1 MHMSGCVHGRMRFAS
16 RDGRS
21 AAVFDPTATL
31 PSSINRVFFFVAK
44 TMRTAMPS
52 LPLLLFVRSA
62 CLLRGAYAAGAPDAG
77 LQATVTDKEACV
89 GCRFVWAKTNA
100 ILDESAGYEAVK
112 DAFERTCAHM
122 PDVFYDSCDK
132 MFENEDRLIQ
142 EYLDGKY
149 PSSHTSPPDHFH

>member
-1 MHMSGCVHGRMRFAS
+1 MSLLS
-16 RDGRS
+16 
-21 AAVFDPTATL
+21 
-31 PSSINRVFFFVAK
+31 
-44 TMRTAMPS
+44 
-52 LPLLLFVRSA
+52 LLLFVLPA
-62 CLLRGAYAAGAPDAG
+62 CLLQRACAADAQGAGPSLLG
-77 LQATVTDKEACV
+77 TDKEACV

-149 PSSHTSPPDHFH
+149 PTLQMPLRLPSFPAHTH

>member
-1 MHMSGCVHGRMRFAS
+1 MMRNS
-16 RDGRS
+16 
-21 AAVFDPTATL
+21 
-31 PSSINRVFFFVAK
+31 
-44 TMRTAMPS
+44 MPFLS
-52 LPLLLFVRSA
+52 LLLFVLPA
-62 CLLRGAYAAGAPDAG
+62 CLLQRAFAAEAQGSGPSLLGTAMKMGSSALKFGAGMSRG
-77 LQATVTDKEACV
+77 LSATVTDKEACV

-149 PSSHTSPPDHFH
+149 PTLQMPLRLPSFPAHTH